1 MMFFNK
7 LIGQVGNALRIKS
20 APTHTQPPAGRAA
33 DQPDAPDSGPADA
46 PVVPAVDGE

>member
-20 APTHTQPPAGRAA
+20 APTHTDAPAARAA
-33 DQPDAPDSGPADA
+33 EQPDAPDSGPADA
-46 PVVPAVDGE
+46 PVAPTLDGE